1 VPGSFLVGVVNH
13 TESGEESRVGLLLIE
28 SVENDSNVGRKVEA
42 LTPRRD
48 QNLVVVKKSVQFLSD
63 FLREV
68 MHVLNNDQLEALF
81 LAHFSADA
89 VLK

>member
-1 VPGSFLVGVVNH
+1 MAGSFFVAVVNH

-68 MHVLNNDQLEALF
+68 MHV
-81 LAHFSADA
+81 
-89 VLK
+89 